1 MKKTKNNAKF
11 ISILFGLILA
21 AMLLTLIL
29 PACAK
34 DGGNDAVVDK
44 DKNGADNIA
53 NSNGEAEEAENV
65 IKEYKA
71 DAETFDWGGKEF
83 KILVNLNNDSE
94 WRDVD
99 FTVESQNG
107 EPINDAVYNRNLM
120 IEEMFNI
127 KIVPVNIDPG
137 AHVTNIRKAVKAGDN
152 AYDLTF
158 NATFDSATLSQEG
171 ILYDLHTIPDLDL
184 EKPWWDQNAVKDLS
198 IMNKLYYVTGDIGTM
213 YKKSVGIILFN
224 KQMMQDYALGDPY
237 QFVQD
242 KKWTMDKFLELCSAV
257 SEDLDGNGKWDDKDK
272 YGILG
277 YCDVIAIGLI
287 GGGVKFATKN
297 SDDIPEITFFNE
309 KTIAIFDKFTDIL
322 YKPELFWS
330 WSKAGSNNERSR
342 VMFANGQGLFNW
354 NEFHSIPNLR
364 TMETDFGIMPMPLYS
379 EQQER
384 YYHCVNPHVAQMLA
398 IPTSNPDI
406 EKTGAVVQ
414 HMGAIS
420 KNILTPA
427 YYEISLKGKH
437 ARDDESIMT
446 MDLIFSTMTYDPGYM
461 NNWGGLAQFTL
472 NMVDKYKT
480 DLTSEYAKIESKAQT
495 ALEKMIAKY
504 DELD

>member
-1 MKKTKNNAKF
+1 MLKIKNKIILIVIAVFLIFNLTACGGKTENNEKVAENNNAEAE
-11 ISILFGLILA
+11 S
-21 AMLLTLIL
+21 
-29 PACAK
+29 K
-34 DGGNDAVVDK
+34 DGGEVLA
-44 DKNGADNIA
+44 
-53 NSNGEAEEAENV
+53 AEEEV
-65 IKEYKA
+65 KSYKA
-71 DAETFDWGGKEF
+71 EAETFDWGGKEF
-83 KILVNLNNDSE
+83 KVLVNLNNADE

-99 FTVESQNG
+99 FTAEELNG
-107 EPINDAVYNRNLM
+107 EPINDAVFNRNIM
-120 IEEMFNI
+120 IEEMFNVKVI
-127 KIVPVNIDPG
+127 PINAAPG
-137 AHVTNIRKAVKAGDN
+137 AHVGNIKKAVKAGDN

-158 NATFDSATLSQEG
+158 NCTFDSATLSQEG
-171 ILYDLHTIPDLDL
+171 FLYDLFNVPELDL
-184 EKPWWDQNAVKDLS
+184 TQAWWDQNAVKDLS

-237 QFVQD
+237 QSVKD
-242 KKWTMDKFLELCSAV
+242 KKWTMDKFLEMCTAV
-257 SEDLDGNGKWDDKDK
+257 SQDLDNNGKWDDNDK
-272 YGILG
+272 YGMLG

-309 KTIAIFDKFTDIL
+309 KTVAIFDKFTEIL

-364 TMETDFGIMPMPLYS
+364 TMETDFGIMPMPLYN

-384 YYHCVNPHVAQMLA
+384 YYHSVNPHVAQMLA
-398 IPTSNPDI
+398 IPTSNPDC

-427 YYEISLKGKH
+427 YYDISLKGKH

-446 MDLIFSTMTYDPGYM
+446 MDLIFGSLTYDPGYM

-472 NMVDKYKT
+472 TMVDSYKS
-480 DLTSEYAKIESKAQT
+480 DLTSQYSKIEAKAQS
-495 ALEKMIAKY
+495 ALEKMINKY
-504 DELD
+504 DALD

>member
-1 MKKTKNNAKF
+1 MKKTKNKS
-11 ISILFGLILA
+11 ISVLSVLIIF
-21 AMLLTLIL
+21 AMLFTLIL
-29 PACAK
+29 SACAK
-34 DGGNDAVVDK
+34 NDDTTDKSDKNDANNAVGNDEVK
-44 DKNGADNIA
+44 D
-53 NSNGEAEEAENV
+53 AEEE
-65 IKEYKA
+65 IKVYKA
-71 DAETFDWGGKEF
+71 EAETFDWGGKEF
-83 KILVNLNNDSE
+83 KILVNPDDSTE

-99 FTVESQNG
+99 FTSEEQNG

-120 IEEMFNI
+120 IEEMFNV
-127 KIVPVNIDPG
+127 KVVPVNTAPG
-137 AHVTNIRKAVKAGDN
+137 SHVGNIKKAVKAGDN
-152 AYDLTF
+152 AYGAVF
-158 NATFDSATLSQEG
+158 NSTFDSAALSQEG
-171 ILYDLHTIPDLDL
+171 NLYDLHTIPDLDL
-184 EKPWWDQNAVKDLS
+184 TQPWWDQNAVKDLS
-198 IMNKLYYVTGDIGTM
+198 IMHKLYYVTGDIGTM

-224 KQMMQDYALGDPY
+224 KQMMQDYGLGDPY
-237 QFVQD
+237 QFVKD
-242 KKWTMDKFLELCSAV
+242 KTWTMDKFLELCSAV
-257 SEDLDGNGKWDDKDK
+257 SQDLNGDGKWDDNDK

-309 KTIAIFDKFTDIL
+309 KTVAIFDKFTDIL

-330 WSKAGSNNERSR
+330 WSRVGSNNERSR
-342 VMFANGQGLFNW
+342 VMFANNQGLFNW

-364 TMETDFGIMPMPLYS
+364 TMETDFGILPMPLYN
-379 EQQER
+379 EQQDR
-384 YYHCVNPHVAQMLA
+384 YYHSVNPHVAQMLA

-406 EKTGAVVQ
+406 EKTGAVIQ
-414 HMGAIS
+414 HMGAIG

-472 NMVDKYKT
+472 NMVDSYKT
-480 DLTSEYAKIESKAQT
+480 DLTSEYAKIESKAYT
-495 ALEKMIAKY
+495 ALDKMIAKY
-504 DELD
+504 DEID